1 MQDWSEWGTCGMEN
15 EIKKIITELGADV
28 CGIASVE
35 RFGEAPIGF
44 APTDLYAECKT
55 VIAIG
60 IALPKGLLE
69 VDPRL
74 VYTHFNGTIICDE
87 VDHVSMK
94 AAKVLEEKYNCK
106 AVPVPCDTP
115 SEYWE
120 PETMTAK
127 GMLSMKHVAVQCG
140 IGQVGKSSLLLNSI
154 YGNRLTI
161 GAILTD
167 LKLSSDELCEDICIS
182 SCKLCEEI
190 CPVHAIKDKRVD
202 QKRCRPNL
210 FGKTARGYVT
220 MECNRC
226 RTVCPMRFGKSTTDE
241 KGSS

>member
-1 MQDWSEWGTCGMEN
+1 MQDWREWGTCGMEN

-60 IALPKGLLE
+60 IALPKGL
-69 VDPRL
+69 
-74 VYTHFNGTIICDE
+74 
-87 VDHVSMK
+87 
-94 AAKVLEEKYNCK
+94 LEEKYNCK